1 MIRAV
6 LHFLLWTMNE
16 KESHENETEETG
28 NGERQPQT
36 EQQQQELQHLQQQQ
50 QLQQPLQQLQ
60 AQHQHQQLEQEER
73 TALLED
79 GRLQEDTQL
88 QEVLPIHN
96 SSDVGPEGPKEP
108 GGPIRKP
115 GFRSKSG
122 IGPPPRPFKKARYA
136 WEIKNYEHTLN
147 NMTQNLGECSTDL
160 QDDSQ
165 DSHSS
170 DVNSEGSQEDGVID
184 PREALPTVGLDR
196 ATFLDP
202 RARQLPGPLTP
213 IMPAPY
219 PTTYGMMAAPPPP
232 DASLRPGDCLKDNQ
246 RVPPDPDAGIL
257 RWHTR
262 QLCRSIF
269 DNTVNRML
277 ENMGFSPVTERSQGI
292 HPLLV
297 LSLSDDDEREAEEA
311 QQRALENEA
320 LTAAMHQKG
329 LFLPPYHYDPL
340 ESGTTTDYDS
350 SDDDSDLGEDPG
362 PDDLPN
368 ETHLQMSHMISR
380 PLPRVPAMSAMT
392 TMTGMP
398 ATPIIPTAQMAP
410 PSTQPS
416 SPHPIPP
423 HRPQEP
429 DCDLDKHACDA
440 AVPRKDKSSGE
451 EEAVIDN
458 NKNSVGDH
466 SSCPEVDSESRGDA
480 VRRQADTPSKAENEN
495 NNDKYFVD
503 QAIEMAIKQQGLG
516 YQQA

>member
-1 MIRAV
+1 
-6 LHFLLWTMNE
+6 MNE
-16 KESHENETEETG
+16 KKAHENESEGPGTGEGEVEAVHQQHTELRHDQVALPQETGMLEDAALQEET
-28 NGERQPQT
+28 QP
-36 EQQQQELQHLQQQQ
+36 HD
-50 QLQQPLQQLQ
+50 
-60 AQHQHQQLEQEER
+60 
-73 TALLED
+73 ALP
-79 GRLQEDTQL
+79 
-88 QEVLPIHN
+88 VHN
-96 SSDVGPEGPKEP
+96 SNQPEPDGPKEP
-108 GGPIRKP
+108 GGPVRKL

-136 WEIKNYEHTLN
+136 WEIKNYEHTLS
-147 NMTQNLGECSTDL
+147 NMTQNLGECSTDI

-165 DSHSS
+165 DSQSS
-170 DVNSEGSQEDGVID
+170 DVNSEGSQEDGVLD
-184 PREALPTVGLDR
+184 PREGLPVGSLDR
-196 ATFLDP
+196 AAFMDP
-202 RARQLPGPLTP
+202 RARPRPDLMPP

-232 DASLRPGDCLKDNQ
+232 DASLRPGDCLKDGQ
-246 RVPPDPDAGIL
+246 QVQPDPDAGIL

-297 LSLSDDDEREAEEA
+297 LSLSDDEEREAEEA

-320 LTAAMHQKG
+320 LTAAMHHKG
-329 LFLPPYHYDPL
+329 LFMPPYHYDPL

-362 PDDLPN
+362 PDDLPHD
-368 ETHLQMSHMISR
+368 THLHMTHMISR
-380 PLPRVPAMSAMT
+380 PLPRVPAMSAMPT
-392 TMTGMP
+392 MP
-398 ATPIIPTAQMAP
+398 AMPIIPNVQLAP

-440 AVPRKDKSSGE
+440 AIPGKDTSCGNE
-451 EEAVIDN
+451 ESTIDN

-466 SSCPEVDSESRGDA
+466 SDTTAVESEESRDEA
-480 VRRQADTPSKAENEN
+480 DRRQADTPHKAENEN

>member
-1 MIRAV
+1 
-6 LHFLLWTMNE
+6 MNE
-16 KESHENETEETG
+16 KKAHDNETKGPDTGEGELEMVRHQNTQLHHEQVGLQQETG
-28 NGERQPQT
+28 MLEDTSVQEMQPHDVLPVHNT
-36 EQQQQELQHLQQQQ
+36 NQQE
-50 QLQQPLQQLQ
+50 P
-60 AQHQHQQLEQEER
+60 
-73 TALLED
+73 D
-79 GRLQEDTQL
+79 
-88 QEVLPIHN
+88 
-96 SSDVGPEGPKEP
+96 GPKEP
-108 GGPIRKP
+108 GGPIRRP

-136 WEIKNYEHTLN
+136 WEIKNYEHTLS
-147 NMTQNLGECSTDL
+147 NMTQNLGECSTDI

-165 DSHSS
+165 DSQSS
-170 DVNSEGSQEDGVID
+170 DVNSEGSQEDGVLD
-184 PREALPTVGLDR
+184 PREGLPVGNLDR
-196 ATFLDP
+196 AAFLDP
-202 RARQLPGPLTP
+202 RARPRPDLMPP

-232 DASLRPGDCLKDNQ
+232 DASLRPGDCLKEGQ
-246 RVPPDPDAGIL
+246 QVPPDPDAGIL

-297 LSLSDDDEREAEEA
+297 LSLSDDEEREAEEA

-320 LTAAMHQKG
+320 LTAAMHNKG
-329 LFLPPYHYDPL
+329 LFMSHYDPL

-350 SDDDSDLGEDPG
+350 SDDDSDLGEDQG
-362 PDDLPN
+362 PDELHM
-368 ETHLQMSHMISR
+368 THMISR
-380 PLPRVPAMSAMT
+380 PLPRVPAMPAVPT
-392 TMTGMP
+392 MP
-398 ATPIIPTAQMAP
+398 AMPITCNVPLAP

-416 SPHPIPP
+416 SPHSIPP

-429 DCDLDKHACDA
+429 DCDLNKHACDA
-440 AVPRKDKSSGE
+440 AVPGKDASCRNEST
-451 EEAVIDN
+451 IDNN

-466 SSCPEVDSESRGDA
+466 SDGTAAESEESRDEA
-480 VRRQADTPSKAENEN
+480 DRRQADTPHKAENEN
-495 NNDKYFVD
+495 NNDKFFVD